1 MAGKD
6 QMKEHEVFTENGGQA
21 YTEYIL
27 IVVLVMV
34 PIYWV
39 FNTFINAV
47 DFYFKLVSFF
57 VQLPFP

>member
-1 MAGKD
+1 
-6 QMKEHEVFTENGGQA
+6 MKEHEVFSENGGQA

-47 DFYFKLVSFF
+47 DFYFKLISFF